1 MTATQKPPGAGRSSF
16 ELIDRERFFRELPLK
31 KSTVFLDL
39 GCGRGEYAI
48 PIRTCAED
56 PGRKPG
62 GESVRFSCSD
72 FLGFSTTGVSPWVS
86 IAEAIGPEGK
96 VYGVDARTEGLAHL
110 SERALSLG
118 LMNIETLAADV
129 NRGIPLRD
137 QMVDVAFMATVLHD
151 LLRDNT
157 GEVVLRGAARVLK
170 PEGKLVIVEY
180 KKIETPSGPPVTMR
194 LSEQEL
200 GEITARFGF
209 RMDRVS
215 EVGPYHYLFIA
226 SMPE

>member
-1 MTATQKPPGAGRSSF
+1 MTAAQKPPGAGRSSF
-16 ELIDRERFFRELPLK
+16 ELIDRERFFRELPLT

-48 PIRTCAED
+48 PIAQ
-56 PGRKPG
+56 
-62 GESVRFSCSD
+62 
-72 FLGFSTTGVSPWVS
+72 
-86 IAEAIGPEGK
+86 AIGPEGK
-96 VYGVDARTEGLAHL
+96 VYGVDAWTEGLAHL
-110 SERALSLG
+110 RERALSLG
-118 LMNIETLAADV
+118 LMNIEMLAADV
-129 NRGIPLRD
+129 NRGIPLKD

-157 GEVVLRGAARVLK
+157 GEVVLREAARVLK

-180 KKIETPSGPPVTMR
+180 KKIETPSGPPVTIR

-209 RMDRVS
+209 SMDCVS

-226 SMPE
+226 SMPG